1 MQKMQNILKRIT
13 GIREGKKIKE
23 RENAKRNKHLV
34 DFRVGFTLARR
45 KVDPTV
51 CHVTFDTNTGRD
63 LLTDLN

>member
-13 GIREGKKIKE
+13 SIREGKNK
-23 RENAKRNKHLV
+23 RMRQNAKRNKHLV

-45 KVDPTV
+45 KVDPTA

-63 LLTDLN
+63 LFTDLN